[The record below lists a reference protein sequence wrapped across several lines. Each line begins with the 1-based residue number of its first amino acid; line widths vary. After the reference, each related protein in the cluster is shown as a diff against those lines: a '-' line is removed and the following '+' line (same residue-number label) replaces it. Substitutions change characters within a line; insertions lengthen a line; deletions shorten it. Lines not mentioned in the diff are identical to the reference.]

1 VKSWPGFLRRA
12 ALLVLLPLA
21 AAATDVV
28 RDDFAFSIALAVPDG
43 APLVRVDVPLAV
55 YRDCVDPALR
65 DLRVLNGAGEVV
77 PFSVQ
82 RPPIAVRGI
91 PTTLRLPLFALR
103 DDGESDVAALQLRI
117 DSGQTSIAL
126 EGGPTGATTA
136 RVVSYLVNASGQDKA
151 IDTLRF
157 EWPEDGGDFAANVVI
172 EHSDDLVDWRMA
184 VPRAP
189 LARLRQ
195 GGATFEQ
202 RSVPVPPTRARYWR
216 VRAAADNRL
225 PDIVAA
231 EATFVIGAVP
241 VDRVSTEVGSSSV
254 ANEPG
259 VYDFDLG
266 AQLPV
271 DRLELLMPDINTV
284 ANVEVSAR
292 RGATDPWHFLTSDSV
307 YRIQAAT
314 GELLS
319 PPLVLRAAPAR
330 FWRIKVDP
338 RGGGIG
344 GGSLRLRA
352 GWLADQL
359 VFVTRGAGPFE
370 LVYGSFAA
378 PAAAVPLDAML
389 SRTGSAS
396 MNALDIPMARADE
409 PRVAGG
415 RERLVAP
422 PPPPAWRQWILWLA
436 LVAGVVTLG
445 ALAWSLARQMRESS

>member
-1 VKSWPGFLRRA
+1 VKSAPGVLFRA
-12 ALLVLLPLA
+12 VLLGLLPLVATA
-21 AAATDVV
+21 ADVV

-55 YRDCVDPALR
+55 YRDCVDPALA

-82 RPPIAVRGI
+82 RPPLEVRGI

-103 DDGESDVAALQLRI
+103 DDGEGDVAALQLRI

-126 EGGPTGATTA
+126 EGGPPGDTAA
-136 RVVSYLVNASGQDKA
+136 RVVSFLVNASGQDKA

-157 EWPEDGGDFAANVVI
+157 EWPEAGADFAANVVI

-202 RSVPVPPTRARYWR
+202 RSVSVPPTRARYWR
-216 VRAAADNRL
+216 VRAADSRL

-231 EATFVIGAVP
+231 DATFVIGAVP
-241 VDRVSTEVGSSSV
+241 VDRVSTEVGGSSI

-271 DRLELLMPDINTV
+271 DRLELLMPDGNTV

-292 RGATDPWHFLTSDSV
+292 RVATDPWHFLTSDSV

-314 GELLS
+314 GELRS
-319 PPLVLRAAPAR
+319 PALVLRAEPAR

-370 LVYGSFAA
+370 LVYGSFTA

-389 SRTGSAS
+389 SRTASAPLS
-396 MNALDIPMARADE
+396 ALDIPVARAGE

-415 RERLVAP
+415 HERLVAP

-445 ALAWSLARQMRESS
+445 ALAWNLARQMRAGS